1 MWLCLLF
8 EYPTAIEESNPA
20 QHQLLYGRVGIGFHL
35 QIVMNGS
42 VWGVHEPS
50 EYSMGYLPYLPL
62 YRENDIEKNKNLN
75 NTFTHI
81 QLSE

>member
-1 MWLCLLF
+1 MLFFLLF

-20 QHQLLYGRVGIGFHL
+20 QHQLLYCRVGIDFHL

-50 EYSMGYLPYLPL
+50 EYSMIYLPNLHL
-62 YRENDIEKNKNLN
+62 YREKYLN

-81 QLSE
+81 KLSE